1 VKPGIEILERDRPAS
16 SGPPTDTGAWFV
28 TGLAEKGPTAPQ
40 LVRSLAEF
48 ERLYGSRVAYSLL
61 FDSLDAYFREG
72 GTKAYVS
79 RVLGPDALAASVTLD
94 DAAAAD
100 TLKVTANSAGAWGN
114 GASGGL
120 AVEVEA
126 GGAGAFV
133 LVITLDGDEVER
145 SPELATKADALEW
158 AASSDY
164 VVLTDLAS
172 VNDPAVVAATPLA
185 GGTDD
190 RASATDA
197 HWKIALDRF
206 ETILGPG
213 QVSAPGRTTAQSQ
226 SDLLAHAAE
235 RNRIALLDTVDS
247 GTAATLR
254 AAALALRTNADA
266 DHGALFA
273 PWAVIPGLTRGSTRT
288 VPYSAI
294 EAGLMARSDAVQ
306 SPNIPAAG
314 ENGQARYAF
323 DLSQA
328 AWDDATRESL
338 NDGGVNVARV
348 LFGGV
353 RTYGYRTLVDPDT
366 DPNHV
371 MLNNARLFMAIRARA
386 AAILERYVFAQ
397 IDGGRKKLGQ
407 LAGELAALLNE
418 YYEAGSLYGSTP
430 QEAFLVDVGDSVNTP
445 SSIAAGEL
453 HASLAVRPSPEAE
466 LVVLEIVR
474 VGIQESL

>member
-48 ERLYGSRVAYSLL
+48 ERLY
-61 FDSLDAYFREG
+61 
-72 GTKAYVS
+72 
-79 RVLGPDALAASVTLD
+79 
-94 DAAAAD
+94 
-100 TLKVTANSAGAWGN
+100 NSAGAWGN

-213 QVSAPGRTTAQSQ
+213 QVSAPGRTP
-226 SDLLAHAAE
+226 
-235 RNRIALLDTVDS
+235 AL
-247 GTAATLR
+247 
-254 AAALALRTNADA
+254 
-266 DHGALFA
+266 
-273 PWAVIPGLTRGSTRT
+273 
-288 VPYSAI
+288 